1 MKLTKSTLAQ
11 MIREE
16 IQLLDENEG
25 WGDTAT
31 YGPSAG
37 APETG
42 ESTPQFNTP
51 LKQLEKVQQIV
62 TKAFLNKEIGN
73 DPKMVHEY
81 IAQIKETLEGVTTPV
96 PS

>member
-1 MKLTKSTLAQ
+1 MKLTSSKLKQ
-11 MIREE
+11 IIKEE
-16 IQLLDENEG
+16 IMLIEDEG

-51 LKQLEKVQQIV
+51 LKQLEKIQQI
-62 TKAFLNKEIGN
+62 TRKAFLNQDLGD
-73 DPKMVHEY
+73 DPKMVNEY
-81 IAQIKETLEGVTTPV
+81 LAQIKETLEGVST
-96 PS
+96 